1 MDSKASA
8 ACLSSPTE
16 KVGTG
21 ENGFAALAE
30 SFHRSILGKARIVNA
45 AGVLFLGVIM
55 LLTAADVL
63 CRYLFDSP
71 ITGAMEVVSL
81 AMLVAVMAVI
91 PYVGAL
97 NRHIAIDFLT
107 NVLPGRP
114 KHLLNSFTIV
124 VSLFLISIIVW
135 RSTVYGL
142 FLVKTNQGTSA
153 LHIPHFPF
161 ALSVAAGFLIYG
173 LVLVA
178 DLLRN
183 LSRAIRS
190 SWQGLIWVVL
200 GIALIVV
207 LYSLTAW
214 PVKPDWKM
222 DPVTTGL
229 VGLAFLILAFIAGL
243 PIFSTLLLV
252 GFLGICYLRGP
263 HAGLAVMGSS
273 PFSVASHY
281 DFSVIPLFVL
291 MGEFCFFSGIGKDLY
306 DAAYKWAGALPGGLA
321 IATVGACGGFA
332 AVCGDSLAT
341 SITMGTIAFPEMK
354 RHRYAPSLAAGTI
367 AAGGTLGVL
376 IPPSLAFL
384 LYALLTDLSIATL
397 FISGILPG
405 ILLVSFF
412 VGSIYLRARLDPS
425 LGPPGPSTTWR
436 EKVASLKGVWA
447 TLLLFGLVIAG
458 MYGGVFAPTEGGGFG
473 AFGAL
478 VIGLARR
485 RITWAGIRA
494 SLEETAKITGIC
506 MAILIGSNVFGYFL
520 AASKLPIQL
529 AQYVSQM
536 DIWPILIL
544 ISILVIY
551 LILGCLMPAIPMLIL
566 TVPIFYPVVTALGYD
581 PIWYGVIMV
590 LMFEIAV
597 ITPPMG
603 INVLALQSITSE
615 ITLATMFKGVGWFLV
630 VMFVFVSLM
639 IAFPDIALL
648 LPRIFS
654 TM

>member
-1 MDSKASA
+1 MPEEIGS
-8 ACLSSPTE
+8 
-16 KVGTG
+16 GT
-21 ENGFAALAE
+21 AE
-30 SFHRSILGKARIVNA
+30 SFRRFLLGKTGVVNT
-45 AGVLFLGVIM
+45 AGVLFLAVIM

-81 AMLVAVMAVI
+81 ALLLSVVAVI
-91 PYVGAL
+91 PYVGAM

-107 NVLPGRP
+107 NALSER
-114 KHLLNSFTIV
+114 KRLLLNSLTAL
-124 VSLFLISIIVW
+124 VSLFLVTVIIW
-135 RSTVYGL
+135 RSIAYGL
-142 FLVKTNQGTSA
+142 FLIETNQGTSA
-153 LHIPHFPF
+153 LHIPLFPF
-161 ALSVAAGFLIYG
+161 VFALAAGFFLYG
-173 LVLVA
+173 LVLA
-178 DLLRN
+178 ANLLWDL
-183 LSRAIRS
+183 SKAIRS
-190 SWQGLIWVVL
+190 SWQGLLW
-200 GIALIVV
+200 IAVGVAILLA
-207 LYSLTAW
+207 LYYLTAW
-214 PVKPDWKM
+214 PLKPAWKM

-229 VGLAFLILAFIAGL
+229 VGLIFLVLAFISGL
-243 PIFSTLLLV
+243 PIFSTLLMV

-263 HAGLAVMGSS
+263 NAGLSVMGSS
-273 PFSVASHY
+273 PFTVASHY

-306 DAAYKWAGALPGGLA
+306 DAAYKWTGALPGGLA

-332 AVCGDSLAT
+332 AVCGDSMAT

-354 RHRYAPSLAAGTI
+354 RHKYAPSLAAGTI

-397 FISGILPG
+397 FISGIIPG

-412 VGSIYLRARLDPS
+412 IASIYLRARMDPS
-425 LGPPGPSTTWR
+425 LAPPGPSTTWR
-436 EKVASLKGVWA
+436 EKLLSLKGVWA
-447 TLLLFGLVIAG
+447 TLLLFALVIAG

-485 RITWAGIRA
+485 RLSWGGIRS
-494 SLEETAKITGIC
+494 SLEETAKISGIC
-506 MAILIGSNVFGYFL
+506 MAILVGSNVFGYFL
-520 AASKLPIQL
+520 AASKLPIEL
-529 AQYVSQM
+529 ARYVSQL
-536 DIWPILIL
+536 DVWPIFIL
-544 ISILVIY
+544 ISILFIY

-566 TVPIFYPVVTALGYD
+566 TVPIFFPVITTLGYD

-590 LMFEIAV
+590 LMFEVAV

-615 ITLATMFKGVGWFLV
+615 ISLGVMFKGVGWFLA
-630 VMFVFVSLM
+630 VMFLFIALM
-639 IAFPDIALL
+639 IVFPDIALL
-648 LPRIFS
+648 LPRLFS
-654 TM
+654 KS

>member
-1 MDSKASA
+1 MVDKGSA
-8 ACLSSPTE
+8 VCLPSRPE
-16 KVGTG
+16 QIGAGGNVF
-21 ENGFAALAE
+21 EVLAE
-30 SFHRSILGKARIVNA
+30 SFRRSMLGKTKLVNSL
-45 AGVLFLGVIM
+45 GVLFLGIIM

-63 CRYLFDSP
+63 CRYLLDSP
-71 ITGAMEVVSL
+71 ITGAMEIVSL
-81 AMLVAVMAVI
+81 AMLVSVMAVI
-91 PYVGAL
+91 PYVGAS

-107 NVLPGRP
+107 NALPG
-114 KHLLNSFTIV
+114 KSKLLLNSFTTL
-124 VSLFLISIIVW
+124 VSLFLVSVLIW
-135 RSTVYGL
+135 RSIVYAL
-142 FLVKTNQGTSA
+142 FLLKTNQGTSA
-153 LHIPHFPF
+153 LHIPLFPF
-161 ALSVAAGFLIYG
+161 VLSVAAGFFLYG
-173 LVLVA
+173 LVLLS

-183 LSRAIRS
+183 LSKAIRS
-190 SWQGLIWVVL
+190 SWQGLMWIAV
-200 GIALIVV
+200 GIAILVV
-207 LYSLTAW
+207 LYYLAAW
-214 PVKPDWKM
+214 PVKPAWKM
-222 DPVTTGL
+222 DPMTTGL
-229 VGLAFLILAFIAGL
+229 VGLLFLILAFISGL

-263 HAGLAVMGSS
+263 NAGLAVMGSS

-332 AVCGDSLAT
+332 AVCGDSMAT

-354 RHRYAPSLAAGTI
+354 RHKYSPALAAGTI

-384 LYALLTDLSIATL
+384 LYALLTDQSIATL

-412 VGSIYLRARLDPS
+412 VGSIYVRARMDPS
-425 LGPPGPSTTWR
+425 LGPAGPSTTWR
-436 EKVASLKGVWA
+436 EKVTSLKGVWA
-447 TLLLFGLVIAG
+447 TLLLFALVIVG
-458 MYGGVFAPTEGGGFG
+458 MYGGIFAPTEGGGFG

-485 RITWAGIRA
+485 RLNWAGIRS
-494 SLEETAKITGIC
+494 SLEEAAKISGIC

-529 AQYVSQM
+529 AQFVSQL
-536 DIWPILIL
+536 DVWPIFIL

-551 LILGCLMPAIPMLIL
+551 LLLGCLMPAIPMLIL
-566 TVPIFYPVVTALGYD
+566 TVPIFYPVITTLGYD

-590 LMFEIAV
+590 LMFEVAV

-615 ITLATMFKGVGWFLV
+615 ISLAVMFRGVGWFLM
-630 VMFVFVSLM
+630 VMFLFVALM

-654 TM
+654 KT